1 MTTNKPPLE
10 IRYRDRLR
18 AHPGK
23 GMATLFTL
31 AGGLMGAANESTTIL
46 AGAVMGALCMG
57 SILWGIVLWTARTQP
72 VREDE
77 L

>member
-1 MTTNKPPLE
+1 MTTNKSVRK
-10 IRYRDRLR
+10 IRYLDRLR

-31 AGGLMGAANESTTIL
+31 VGGLVVASNESESIL
-46 AGAVMGALCMG
+46 GGFAAGALFTGIV
-57 SILWGIVLWTARTQP
+57 LWGIVLWTARTQP
-72 VREDE
+72 VSEDE

>member
-1 MTTNKPPLE
+1 MTNNKTTRK

-23 GMATLFTL
+23 GVATIFTL
-31 AGGLMGAANESTTIL
+31 AGGLMGAANENTTL
-46 AGAVMGALCMG
+46 LTGAVMGAFFTG
-57 SILWGIVLWTARTQP
+57 VVSWGIVLLTARTQP

>member
-1 MTTNKPPLE
+1 MTNKPARK

-23 GMATLFTL
+23 GVATLFTL

-46 AGAVMGALCMG
+46 AGAVMGALFTG
-57 SILWGIVLWTARTQP
+57 VILWGIVLLTARTQP

>member
-1 MTTNKPPLE
+1 MKTAQK

-23 GMATLFTL
+23 GMATLFTIGGGMAGASNENAPLL
-31 AGGLMGAANESTTIL
+31 AGF
-46 AGAVMGALCMG
+46 VVGALFVG
-57 SILWGIVLWTARTQP
+57 VFVWGIVLWTARTQP

>member
-1 MTTNKPPLE
+1 MTTNKPARH

-23 GMATLFTL
+23 GIATLLTL
-31 AGGLMGAANESTTIL
+31 AGGLAGASRENEPILVGAAVGVL
-46 AGAVMGALCMG
+46 FMGM
-57 SILWGIVLWTARTQP
+57 IVWGIVLWTARTQP